1 MATVIIPT
9 PLRKFTNNTA
19 RLQVS
24 PGTIHSTFRELTQNF
39 PDLKKHLL
47 DEDGNIRSY
56 VNIFIGNDDIR
67 DLQQADTAVKEDAVI
82 SIVPAIA
89 GGSPETHGAP
99 RPNESASTD
108 SHSSTTSAGT
118 PSSAAPSG
126 TPGPSPTASA
136 GAPFSKEELAR
147 YNRHIIIPGFG
158 MEAQLKLKAA
168 KVLVIGSGGLG
179 SPVLLYLAA
188 AGVGTIGIVDF
199 DVVDDSNLQRQVLFG
214 VDAIGKPKVE
224 AARRRLESLNPYIK
238 LHVYNTHL
246 NSQNALE
253 ILKDYDVI
261 ADGTD
266 NFPTRYLVN
275 DASVLLGKPN
285 VYASIFQFEGQV
297 SVFNY
302 RNAHGELGPNYRDLY
317 PTPPPPGLVPSCAEG
332 GVLGVLPGIIG
343 SLQAL
348 EVIKV
353 ITGVGDTLS
362 GRFYIFDALNFESRT
377 FTIRRRKDNPVNGEN
392 PTITALIDYEQFCG
406 MRAVEERHLKEITAK
421 ELYDWQVRGEKFQ
434 LIDVREPHEY
444 DIVNIGAE
452 LIPLGSVT
460 DNSNKIDRDIPVVLH
475 CKVGGR
481 SAKAIRELEEKFGF
495 TNLYNLKGGILAY
508 IDEVQPELTKY

>member
-1 MATVIIPT
+1 MSTENI
-9 PLRKFTNNTA
+9 KFS
-19 RLQVS
+19 R
-24 PGTIHSTFRELTQNF
+24 
-39 PDLKKHLL
+39 
-47 DEDGNIRSY
+47 
-56 VNIFIGNDDIR
+56 
-67 DLQQADTAVKEDAVI
+67 
-82 SIVPAIA
+82 
-89 GGSPETHGAP
+89 
-99 RPNESASTD
+99 
-108 SHSSTTSAGT
+108 
-118 PSSAAPSG
+118 
-126 TPGPSPTASA
+126 
-136 GAPFSKEELAR
+136 EELAR
-147 YNRHIIIPGFG
+147 YDRHIIIPEFG
-158 MEAQLKLKAA
+158 LEAQKKLKAA

-214 VDAIGKPKVE
+214 VNEVGQLKAE
-224 AARRRLESLNPYIK
+224 AARDRLEALNPYIDVVVHNAR
-238 LHVYNTHL
+238 L
-246 NSQNALE
+246 SSENALG
-253 ILKDYDVI
+253 IIRQYDVV

-275 DASVLLGKPN
+275 DACVLLDKPN
-285 VYASIFQFEGQV
+285 IYASIFQFEGQV

-302 RNAHGELGPNYRDLY
+302 KNEKGEVGPNYRDLY

-353 ITGVGDTLS
+353 ITGVGELLN

-377 FTIRRRKDNPVNGEN
+377 FKIKRNPGNPLNGTN
-392 PTITALIDYEQFCG
+392 PTITQLIDYEQFCG
-406 MRAVEERHLKEITAK
+406 LKDDAKTTVKEVTAQ
-421 ELYDWQVRGEKFQ
+421 ELYDLEVSGEPFQ

-452 LIPLGSVT
+452 LIPLGTVSA
-460 DNSNKIDRDIPVVLH
+460 NADRIARDKKVIIH

-481 SAKAIRELEEKFGF
+481 SAKAIQELQDKFGF
-495 TNLYNLKGGILAY
+495 DNLYNLKGGILSY
-508 IDEVQPELTKY
+508 IDEVQPELTRY

>member
-19 RLQVS
+19 RLQVAS
-24 PGTIHSTFRELTQNF
+24 GTIHSTFEELIRNF

-47 DEDGNIRSY
+47 DEGGKIRTY

-67 DLQQADTAVKEDAVI
+67 DLQHEKTPVKDDTVI
-82 SIVPAIA
+82 SIIPAIA
-89 GGSPETHGAP
+89 GGSG
-99 RPNESASTD
+99 
-108 SHSSTTSAGT
+108 SAG
-118 PSSAAPSG
+118 
-126 TPGPSPTASA
+126 SA
-136 GAPFSKEELAR
+136 GGGSPNPPPLFSKEELAR

-158 MEAQLKLKAA
+158 MEAQQKLKAA

-214 VDAIGKPKVE
+214 VGEIGKPKVE
-224 AARRRLESLNPYIK
+224 AARRRLEALNPYIA
-238 LHVYNTHL
+238 LHIYNTHL
-246 NSQNALE
+246 NSQNALD

-302 RNAHGELGPNYRDLY
+302 RNAGGELGPNYRDLY
-317 PTPPPPGLVPSCAEG
+317 PSPPPPGLVPSCAEG

-353 ITGVGDTLS
+353 ITGVGETLS

-377 FTIRRRKDNPVNGEN
+377 FIIRRREDNPINGMVCA
-392 PTITALIDYEQFCG
+392 PWKKH
-406 MRAVEERHLKEITAK
+406 RLKRSP
-421 ELYDWQVRGEKFQ
+421 Q
-434 LIDVREPHEY
+434 
-444 DIVNIGAE
+444 
-452 LIPLGSVT
+452 
-460 DNSNKIDRDIPVVLH
+460 SNYMTGK
-475 CKVGGR
+475 
-481 SAKAIRELEEKFGF
+481 
-495 TNLYNLKGGILAY
+495 
-508 IDEVQPELTKY
+508 

>member
-24 PGTIHSTFRELTQNF
+24 AGTIKDTVQELTINF

-47 DEDGNIRSY
+47 DEGGNIRSY
-56 VNIFIGNDDIR
+56 VNIFVGNDDIR
-67 DLQQADTAVKEDAVI
+67 DLQQEKTAVKEDAVI

-89 GGSPETHGAP
+89 GGTPDTPGGA
-99 RPNESASTD
+99 NGTSAS
-108 SHSSTTSAGT
+108 GN
-118 PSSAAPSG
+118 PN
-126 TPGPSPTASA
+126 TPGSPSTPATP
-136 GAPFSKEELAR
+136 GFTREELAR

-158 MEAQLKLKAA
+158 MEAQLRLKTAR
-168 KVLVIGSGGLG
+168 VLVIGSGGLG

-214 VDAIGKPKVE
+214 VDEIGKPKVE
-224 AARRRLESLNPYIK
+224 AARRRLEALNPYIQINI
-238 LHVYNTHL
+238 YNTHL
-246 NSQNALE
+246 NSSNALD
-253 ILKDYDVI
+253 ILRDYDVI

-285 VYASIFQFEGQV
+285 IYASIFQFEGQV
-297 SVFNY
+297 SVFNF
-302 RNAHGELGPNYRDLY
+302 RDKQGQLGPNYRDLY

-353 ITGVGDTLS
+353 ITGVGETLS

-377 FTIRRRKDNPVNGEN
+377 FRIRPREDNPISGKN
-392 PTITALIDYEQFCG
+392 PSITALIDYEQFCG
-406 MRAVEERHLKEITAK
+406 MRAVEDKPLKEITVK
-421 ELYDWQVRGEKFQ
+421 ELYDWQVKGESFQ

-444 DIVNIGAE
+444 EIVNIGAE
-452 LIPLGSVT
+452 LIPLSTVAA
-460 DNSNKIDRDIPVVLH
+460 NSERFDRDRKVVVH

-495 TNLYNLKGGILAY
+495 TNLYNLKGGILAWVDQ
-508 IDEVQPELTKY
+508 IQPELTKY

>member
-19 RLQVS
+19 RLAVS
-24 PGTIHSTFRELTQNF
+24 AGTIQDTVNELTLNF

-47 DEDGNIRSY
+47 DEGGNIRSY
-56 VNIFIGNDDIR
+56 VNIFVGNDDIR
-67 DLQQADTAVKEDAVI
+67 NLQQEHTAVKEDTVI

-89 GGSPETHGAP
+89 GGAP
-99 RPNESASTD
+99 DP
-108 SHSSTTSAGT
+108 AGVFT
-118 PSSAAPSG
+118 
-126 TPGPSPTASA
+126 
-136 GAPFSKEELAR
+136 KEELAR
-147 YNRHIIIPGFG
+147 YDRHIIIPGFG
-158 MEAQLKLKAA
+158 MEAQQKLKAA

-214 VDAIGKPKVE
+214 VNEIGKPKVE
-224 AARRRLESLNPYIK
+224 AAKRRLEALNPYIN
-238 LHVYNTHL
+238 LRIYNTHL
-246 NSQNALE
+246 NSQNALD
-253 ILKDYDVI
+253 IIRDYDVI

-302 RNAHGELGPNYRDLY
+302 KDSEGNPGPNYRDLY

-377 FTIRRRKDNPVNGEN
+377 FNIKRREDNPINGKN

-406 MRAVEERHLKEITAK
+406 MRAVEEKSLKEITAK
-421 ELYDWQVRGEKFQ
+421 ELYDLQVKGEKFQ

-452 LIPLGSVT
+452 LIPLGTIIDKADSIVGR
-460 DNSNKIDRDIPVVLH
+460 IDRDKKVILH
-475 CKVGGR
+475 CKMGGR
-481 SAKAIRELEEKFGF
+481 SAKAIRALEEKFGF
-495 TNLYNLKGGILAY
+495 TNLYNLKGGILSY